1 MAWRL
6 TLSCAVGSIIVLRS
20 AADPPWPER
29 AGQKIVLQRQL
40 SDLRMQG
47 LHIDGRFRIGLRGFA
62 KHPGCTLQE
71 LVAPLL
77 DLVRMNVKILRQLDQ
92 GLLALDR
99 GYSHSIVGKTIPRIV
114 F

>member
-1 MAWRL
+1 
-6 TLSCAVGSIIVLRS
+6 
-20 AADPPWPER
+20 
-29 AGQKIVLQRQL
+29 
-40 SDLRMQG
+40 MQG
-47 LHIDGRFRIGLRGFA
+47 LHIDGRFRLGGRGFA
-62 KHPGCTLQE
+62 KHPGCAPKK

-77 DLVRMNVKILRQLDQ
+77 DLVRMDVEILRQLDQ